1 MSAADLNGRD
11 WPKAILF
18 DLDGTLIDSVPDI
31 AAAVNELLPLYGL
44 EAVSVDQVRKMVGEG
59 VRKLVERAFAAR
71 DVALDK
77 GELDERYERMMTI
90 YGKHLT
96 GRTELLDGAEKIL
109 VDYHCE
115 GVKLAVVTNKP
126 EGFSRTILDHF
137 GLSGMIG
144 AVVGGD
150 TCPDRKPEP
159 GMLYH
164 TADILGVNK
173 DDCLMVGDSPADIEA
188 ARNAGM
194 KSVVV
199 RGGYSR
205 LPIEQLGA
213 DQVIDTLA
221 ELPAAIAAMKAP
233 AA

>member
-1 MSAADLNGRD
+1 MSVSNTNGRD

-31 AAAVNELLPLYGL
+31 AAAVNELLPLYDL
-44 EAVSVDQVRKMVGEG
+44 EEVSVDEVRKMVGNG

-71 DVALDK
+71 GAKLEK
-77 GELDERYERMMTI
+77 AGLDERHERMMGI

-96 GRTELLDGAEKIL
+96 GRTTLMEGAEAVL
-109 VDYHCE
+109 SGYHRA

-137 GLSGMIG
+137 GLSGLMG

-164 TADILGVNK
+164 TADLLGVAR
-173 DDCLMVGDSPADIEA
+173 DDCLMVGDSPADIDA
-188 ARNAGM
+188 AKNAGM
-194 KSVVV
+194 RSIAV
-199 RGGYSR
+199 RGGYTR
-205 LPIEQLGA
+205 VPVDELGA
-213 DQVIDTLA
+213 DRVIDTLSD
-221 ELPAAIAAMKAP
+221 LRTAIEATLAP
-233 AA
+233 AS